1 LDYGGPTGG
10 GKEVKGALLPVAL
23 TAALFAQQ
31 PLDSTDRLVRAR
43 ELVIRRDQRLPN
55 YTCLQTVDRHYFKLR
70 RMDLQRS
77 PCEQVDAHDPQN
89 LILESTDR
97 VRLDIKVSQGVE
109 IGSWAGSSFSSRS
122 IFDLVG
128 GGPYGTG
135 MLGGLMSDI
144 FVNDGASYQYL
155 GERTTGGA
163 RSYAYS
169 FEVPLTHSH
178 YRVKAGAGWVVTAF
192 SGSFALDPDSLDLQR
207 ITARAYDL
215 PPETSVC
222 EVEDTVEYQKV
233 RVGDGEF
240 LLPRQS
246 SMRLV
251 MQDGTETQSAAVYSG
266 CREYLGESIIHF
278 DEAPVAGRAKGAEP
292 AAAPLPEGLPFS
304 VELTDPI
311 DTDTAA
317 AGDVVHAKIRKA
329 VRAAD
334 SNMIVVPA
342 GSAVQGRIVQM
353 QHWVERPGQFKIL
366 MMVEKVEVGGVW
378 RQLYAR
384 HVRDLTTSK
393 VAGRKVIVVP
403 PVGQASRVGVFRI
416 ATEKSRY
423 RVPAG
428 YVSNWVTV
436 EPPAGE

>member
-1 LDYGGPTGG
+1 
-10 GKEVKGALLPVAL
+10 VKGALLPVAM

-43 ELVIRRDQRLPN
+43 ELVIKRNQRLTN

-70 RMDLQRS
+70 RMDLNRP
-77 PCEQVDAHDPQN
+77 PCDQVDARNPKD

-97 VRLDIKVSQGVE
+97 VRLDIKVSQGLE

-144 FVNDGASYQYL
+144 FVNEGASYEYL
-155 GERTTGGA
+155 GD
-163 RSYAYS
+163 SAYS
-169 FEVPLTHSH
+169 FEVPLAHSH
-178 YRVKAGAGWVVTAF
+178 YRVKAAGTGWVVTAF

-207 ITARAYDL
+207 ITARASGL
-215 PPETSVC
+215 PPETSIC

-246 SMRLV
+246 SLRLV
-251 MQDGTETQSAAVYSG
+251 MQDGTETRSATVYSG

-334 SNMIVVPA
+334 SNTIVVPA

-416 ATEKSRY
+416 ATDKSRY
-423 RVPAG
+423 RVPVG

-436 EPPAGE
+436 EAPAAESN